1 VAAPRLDFPEAVRR
15 LGGMKTGLSEGDD
28 PGREGSV
35 DAIAGQR
42 TLSSLAMKTVHL
54 KKLSFNYILNS
65 IR

>member
-35 DAIAGQR
+35 DAIAGVGSTSR
-42 TLSSLAMKTVHL
+42 AADSD
-54 KKLSFNYILNS
+54 
-65 IR
+65 